1 MEELDWDGGAGLGRR
16 AGLRVEELDWG
27 WRSWTRDGRCF
38 LCPRAPLPPLS
49 VWGSTVVLVFN
60 IGIFY
65 VIFATYLHFKVIRYL
80 KFRWVFKWHFHSSA
94 WVPPLVSDAAKD
106 RKIGERKARAQQGK
120 RAVRRRGSGC
130 YRKPACMGQDLEGP

>member
-1 MEELDWDGGAGLGRR
+1 MI
-16 AGLRVEELDWG
+16 
-27 WRSWTRDGRCF
+27 C
-38 LCPRAPLPPLS
+38 
-49 VWGSTVVLVFN
+49 
-60 IGIFY
+60 
-65 VIFATYLHFKVIRYL
+65 YL

-106 RKIGERKARAQQGK
+106 RKMGEREARAQQGK